1 MYIQYPFFEVEFKE
15 WIFFQYHNEKI
26 SNVMFGGNMLQY

>member
-1 MYIQYPFFEVEFKE
+1 MNLKYPFSENEFRK